1 MMISWKEV
9 QTLIKS
15 ELKEMGKEIDV
26 CKESRLIED
35 LELDSIAL
43 MDLFCKIEEQF
54 GVDFTD
60 LEDFGNRFNVCVSLC
75 EVINELVEK
84 KHFEDTKL

>member
-60 LEDFGNRFNVCVSLC
+60 LEDFGNRFNVCVSLW
-75 EVINELVEK
+75 E
-84 KHFEDTKL
+84 

>member
-1 MMISWKEV
+1 MISWKEV

-60 LEDFGNRFNVCVSLC
+60 LEDFGNRFNVCVSLW
-75 EVINELVEK
+75 EEINELVEK

>member
-60 LEDFGNRFNVCVSLC
+60 LEDFGNRFNVCVSLW
-75 EVINELVEK
+75 
-84 KHFEDTKL
+84 

>member
-60 LEDFGNRFNVCVSLC
+60 LEDFGNRFNVCLSLW
-75 EVINELVEK
+75 EGINELV
-84 KHFEDTKL
+84 

>member
-26 CKESRLIED
+26 CKESRFIED
-35 LELDSIAL
+35 L
-43 MDLFCKIEEQF
+43 
-54 GVDFTD
+54 
-60 LEDFGNRFNVCVSLC
+60 
-75 EVINELVEK
+75 
-84 KHFEDTKL
+84 

>member
-43 MDLFCKIEEQF
+43 MDLFCKIDEQF
-54 GVDFTD
+54 R
-60 LEDFGNRFNVCVSLC
+60 LYRFGRFRKS
-75 EVINELVEK
+75 I
-84 KHFEDTKL
+84 

>member
-1 MMISWKEV
+1 MMISWKEA

-15 ELKEMGKEIDV
+15 ELQEMGKEIDV

-60 LEDFGNRFNVCVSLC
+60 LEDFGNRFNVCVSLW
-75 EVINELVEK
+75 EGINELVEK
-84 KHFEDTKL
+84 KLFEDTKL

>member
-1 MMISWKEV
+1 
-9 QTLIKS
+9 
-15 ELKEMGKEIDV
+15 
-26 CKESRLIED
+26 
-35 LELDSIAL
+35 

-60 LEDFGNRFNVCVSLC
+60 LEDFGNRFNVCVSLW
-75 EVINELVEK
+75 EGINELVEK

>member
-60 LEDFGNRFNVCVSLC
+60 LEDFGN
-75 EVINELVEK
+75 
-84 KHFEDTKL
+84 

>member
-60 LEDFGNRFNVCVSLC
+60 LEDFGNRFNVCVSLR
-75 EVINELVEK
+75 EGINDLVEK